1 MISLYT
7 IPAQKVRVWSRY
19 GKKLV
24 FVDAKFILRGITQE
38 QQQNYFYDYQ
48 KPMDE
53 SNIMLIFRNGQY
65 RLFTQGIYWAFNSLR
80 QSDTNMRR

>member
-1 MISLYT
+1 MYIRIVQSWFRFIQYLHK
-7 IPAQKVRVWSRY
+7 KVRVWSRY

-24 FVDAKFILRGITQE
+24 FADAKFILRGITQE

-53 SNIMLIFRNGQY
+53 GNIMLIFRNG
-65 RLFTQGIYWAFNSLR
+65 
-80 QSDTNMRR
+80 